1 MHMVGQRLKEA
12 RQLQNLTQK
21 QLADLIGVKPSEI
34 SQYESGK
41 RTPRWNT
48 FNKILDALNGT
59 FQTNLSMDDIT
70 NLVKMQI
77 DDMSPWKIESLN
89 VDGKGGMLPTYS
101 YPRQKLY
108 VMEPNMETVK
118 KAIQKLNEVLETP

>member
-48 FNKILDALNGT
+48 FNKILDALNVSADEMLGREVT
-59 FQTNLSMDDIT
+59 VVCDEEQYQVRLSKRK
-70 NLVKMQI
+70 LQI
-77 DDMSPWKIESLN
+77 L
-89 VDGKGGMLPTYS
+89 
-101 YPRQKLY
+101 
-108 VMEPNMETVK
+108 
-118 KAIQKLNEVLETP
+118 KAIEENNALNEAFHKNPSRVAKVLNNKIKNIFPEEYDN